1 MWQAAALPCV
11 EGPIAVA
18 GKSLTFDLVRVTT
31 EAKFYYQQLE
41 LDETSLRRY
50 AELMNCN
57 YQQLESIVHRRLGC
71 KAIEEEK
78 LLNMVQQSPQYSEYC
93 EEFEMRSPFM
103 TLFPVLFRGDL
114 MIFVGTCCA
123 LKVVLDDMQSVAMEV
138 VKFAAER
145 TVDTEES
152 DSD

>member
-1 MWQAAALPCV
+1 V
-11 EGPIAVA
+11 
-18 GKSLTFDLVRVTT
+18 SLTFDLVRVTT

-41 LDETSLRRY
+41 LDETSLRRSC

-71 KAIEEEK
+71 TAIDEEEILK
-78 LLNMVQQSPQYSEYC
+78 MFQQSPRYSECSEVLEKYSS
-93 EEFEMRSPFM
+93 FVSSYR
-103 TLFPVLFRGDL
+103 VLFRGDL
-114 MIFVGTCCA
+114 RIFIATRYA
-123 LKVVLDDMQSVAMEV
+123 LKVVLNKMQSVAMEV